1 MIICI
6 SYLCSFTYSQSI
18 IQELKLDYSVL
29 HRVQGSDTITSIES
43 GAIISDGDN
52 LKINVQFKN
61 NFTCYVIYE
70 DPDHNIAFLYNSSSD
85 SLKKISP
92 YFYNTKW
99 LKFSPPLGIETLYF
113 ILSQSPLITL
123 EKVVVDL
130 GVSSGGRARKFF
142 KRFTSEINKLSSP
155 NKNSTLLTTRLD
167 KPIVGGV
174 TFRGDEGEINAYSL
188 THEIRR
194 SNVDVII
201 KTITFQHE

>member
-29 HRVQGSDTITSIES
+29 HRVHGSDTITSIES

-85 SLKKISP
+85 SLKNISP